1 MRTQCNA
8 TSASWAPSGRRE
20 VVSSFDGG
28 FVSSDGG
35 LLLLREVA
43 QRSNFFEKVA
53 SCFVDHRDPRRIQHT
68 VANLVAQRVLGIACG
83 YEDVN
88 DHDTLRHDPLFVLA
102 VGKTPPAT
110 EPSTL
115 AAHATLHRLETAK
128 ALDPRRPDLKILHNT
143 EALEAFFVDF
153 YLDSHAEPPKR
164 IVLDIDATDD
174 PIHGNQEGRYFHGYY
189 GNYCY
194 LPLYIFAGEH
204 LLVSKLRTSDKDGA
218 YGALEELKRV
228 IDRIRQRWPEVK
240 ITVRGDS
247 GFCRDA
253 LLSWCEDENV
263 TYVTGLARNARLES
277 QISEPMQKV
286 VKKAR
291 RKGRKVRVYRELR
304 YKTQHTWSQERRV
317 VAKVEALVG
326 KSNPRFVVTN
336 LSKKWRA
343 KEIYEELYCARG
355 EMENRI
361 KEQQLGLFA
370 DRTSSHSFRANQLR
384 LWFSS
389 LAYLLFHQLRRIG
402 LRKTVLARAQV
413 STIRARLL
421 KVGAIYS
428 QSVRRVKVSLSSAF
442 PLQAVWEQ
450 ARSRLARA
458 VEACG
463 M

>member
-1 MRTQCNA
+1 MQTQCNSQSIRW
-8 TSASWAPSGRRE
+8 TRSGRRE
-20 VVSSFDGG
+20 VISAFDGG
-28 FVSSDGG
+28 HVSSDGG
-35 LLLLREVA
+35 VLLLREVA
-43 QRSNFFEKVA
+43 ERSKFFEKVA
-53 SCFVDHRDPRRIQHT
+53 SCFADHRDPRRIQHT

-88 DHDTLRHDPLFVLA
+88 DHDTLRNDPLFALA
-102 VGKTPPAT
+102 VGKTASTPDAP
-110 EPSTL
+110 TL

-128 ALDPRRPDLKILHNT
+128 ELDPRRPDLKILHNA
-143 EALEAFFVDF
+143 EALEALFVDF
-153 YLDSHAEPPKR
+153 YLDSHTKPPKR
-164 IVLDIDATDD
+164 IVLDVDATDD
-174 PIHGNQEGRYFHGYY
+174 PIHGNQEGRFFHGYY

-194 LPLYIFAGEH
+194 LPLYVFAGEH
-204 LLVSKLRTSDKDGA
+204 LLVSKLRTADRDGA
-218 YGALEELKRV
+218 FGALEELQRV
-228 IDRIRQRWPEVK
+228 IDRIRQRWPEVQ

-253 LLSWCEDENV
+253 LFSWCESKNV
-263 TYVTGLARNARLES
+263 AYVTGLARNARLENQVS
-277 QISEPMQKV
+277 DTMKAMA
-286 VKKAR
+286 KKAR
-291 RKGRKVRVYRELR
+291 KKGKKTRTYRDITYR
-304 YKTQHTWSQERRV
+304 TQNSWSQERRV

-343 KEIYEELYCARG
+343 KKIYEELYCARG

-370 DRTSSHSFRANQLR
+370 DRTSSHTFRANQLR

-389 LAYLLFHQLRRIG
+389 LAYVLFQQLRKIG
-402 LRKTVLARAQV
+402 LRKTELAHAQV

-442 PLQAVWEQ
+442 PLQAVWERARLRLSPV
-450 ARSRLARA
+450 ARS
-458 VEACG
+458 CS

>member
-1 MRTQCNA
+1 MQTHCNA
-8 TSASWAPSGRRE
+8 TSASWTPSGRRE

-53 SCFVDHRDPRRIQHT
+53 TCFEDHRDPRRVQHP
-68 VANLVAQRVLGIACG
+68 VAALVAQRVFGIACG

-88 DHDTLRHDPLFVLA
+88 DHDTLRRDPLFALA
-102 VGKTPPAT
+102 VGKTGSLSEAPR
-110 EPSTL
+110 L

-128 ALDPRRPDLKILHNT
+128 TLEPLRPDLKILHQP
-143 EALEAFFVDF
+143 EALENFFVDF
-153 YLDSHAEPPKR
+153 YLDRQAKPPKR

-174 PIHGNQEGRYFHGYY
+174 PIHGTQEGRFYHGYY

-204 LLVSKLRTSDKDGA
+204 LLVSKLRTSDADGA
-218 YGALEELKRV
+218 FGALEELQRV
-228 IDRIRQRWPEVK
+228 IGRIRGRWPAVK

-253 LLSWCEDENV
+253 LLSWCEAENV
-263 TYVTGLARNARLES
+263 TYVTGLARNARLEN
-277 QISEPMQKV
+277 QISEPMRKV
-286 VKKAR
+286 VKKAQK
-291 RKGRKVRVYRELR
+291 KGKKVRIYRELR
-304 YKTQHTWSQERRV
+304 YRTQHTWSQERRV
-317 VAKVEALVG
+317 VAKVEALPG

-336 LSKKWRA
+336 LPKKWPA
-343 KEIYEELYCARG
+343 KEIYEALYCARG

-370 DRTSSHSFRANQLR
+370 DRTSSHTFRANQLR

-389 LAYLLFHQLRRIG
+389 LAYLLIQELRRVG
-402 LRKTVLARAQV
+402 LRNTELAKAQV
-413 STIRARLL
+413 STIRVRLL
-421 KVGAIYS
+421 KVGAVFY
-428 QSVRRVKVSLSSAF
+428 QSVRRIKVSLSSAF
-442 PLQAVWEQ
+442 PLQALWEQ
-450 ARSRLARA
+450 VRLQLSQAA
-458 VEACG
+458 GHFG